1 MLYYAVAIRRTG
13 QVKAARRY
21 VVKILRL
28 PSSFRPRLNELC
40 QASGQLYSKVVVQ
53 YWRTLRRSSGKQKRL
68 NNGSYTPLD
77 LHRKAVFLS
86 SGQMQKLFPSDPGKA
101 LHSHSCDAV
110 VDTFFDAVKSTR
122 VRRANGD
129 QDAQYPKRRKRWGTV
144 TFKASAI
151 RIKGGNLL
159 LSTGDRKR
167 PLIIPWTDDSGQVRN
182 LPLSIEIGIDREKEH
197 YELRAMYVDD
207 RAVLA
212 PLGTGIAGI
221 DIGELRIAAVYDGER
236 VTLHS
241 GRKLRSRNHYS
252 SKKAAQLQ
260 ARISAKNRGSKR
272 ALIFKRAKRRMQ
284 FRIRRQNQDQL
295 RKQAKDVV
303 STLRN
308 TGVQTVAVGDL
319 SDIRTRMDFGRKM
332 NQKLHGWLFRSFLG
346 QLASQAVRHGLT
358 LKVIDE
364 SYTSKTCP
372 WTGVMKK
379 PRGRLFRN
387 GLHRM
392 DRDGVGAVNIR
403 AKYLES
409 QAGNGTAYGRA
420 PTLPWTPV
428 LVGMAPTTRGIRFP
442 VVSRSDLR
450 NRP

>member
-1 MLYYAVAIRRTG
+1 MLYYVMAIRRSG
-13 QVKAARRY
+13 QAKEKLRY
-21 VVKILRL
+21 VVKVLRL
-28 PSSFRPRLNELC
+28 PSAFRPRLNELC
-40 QASGQLYSKVVVQ
+40 QASGQLYSKVVAQ
-53 YWRTLRRSSGKQKRL
+53 YWRTLRRSSGKQKKQKD
-68 NNGSYTPLD
+68 GTFTPLRP
-77 LHRKAVFLS
+77 HRKAVFLS
-86 SGQMQKLFPSDPGKA
+86 SGAMQKLLPSDPGKA

-122 VRRANGD
+122 VRRAKGAV
-129 QDAQYPKRRKRWGTV
+129 DAQYPRRRKRWGAV

-151 RIKGGNLL
+151 RIKDANLL
-159 LSTGDRKR
+159 LSTGDKKR
-167 PLIIPWTDDSGQVRN
+167 PLVIPWTDDSGQVRT
-182 LPLSIEIGIDREKEH
+182 LPLSVEIGVDREKEH
-197 YELRAMYVDD
+197 YELRARYVDD
-207 RAVLA
+207 RAVHA

-252 SKKAAQLQ
+252 NKRAAGMQ
-260 ARISAKNRGSKR
+260 ARISAKKRGSKR
-272 ALIFKRAKRRMQ
+272 CNQLKRSKRKMQ
-284 FRIRRQNQDQL
+284 SRIRRQNQDQL

-303 STLRN
+303 SALRLN
-308 TGVQTVAVGDL
+308 GVQTVAVGDL
-319 SDIRTRMDFGRKM
+319 SDIRTRMDFGKKM
-332 NQKLHGWLFRSFLG
+332 NQKLHGWLFRYFLG
-346 QLASQAVRHGLT
+346 QLASQAVLHGLT

-387 GLHRM
+387 GLHSM

-409 QAGNGTAYGRA
+409 TVGKGTAYGRA

-442 VVSRSDLR
+442 CGVTQ
-450 NRP
+450 

>member
-1 MLYYAVAIRRTG
+1 MLYYVVAIQRKG
-13 QVKAARRY
+13 QTKEKRRY

-28 PSSFRPRLNELC
+28 PSEYRPRLDELC
-40 QASGQLYSKVVVQ
+40 KASGTMYSKVVVQ

-68 NNGSYTPLD
+68 KDGSYVSVDPC
-77 LHRKAVFLS
+77 RKTVFLS
-86 SGQMQKLFPSDPGKA
+86 NGVMQKLLPNDPGKL

-110 VDTFFDAVKSTR
+110 VDRFFEAVKSTR
-122 VRRANGD
+122 VRRANGAA
-129 QDAQYPKRRKRWGTV
+129 DAQYPRKLKRWGAV

-151 RIKGGNLL
+151 RLKAGNLL
-159 LSTGDRKR
+159 LSTGEKKR
-167 PLIIPWTDDSGQVRN
+167 PIAVPWTDSQGNVRPV
-182 LPLSIEIGIDREKEH
+182 PLSVEIGIDRQKEH
-197 YELRAMYVDD
+197 YELRAMYVDG
-207 RAVLA
+207 RAVQA
-212 PLGTGIAGI
+212 PIGTGIAGI
-221 DIGELRIAAVYDGER
+221 DIGELRIAAVYDGEG
-236 VTLHS
+236 VVLHS

-252 SKKAAQLQ
+252 NRRGAKLQ
-260 ARISAKNRGSKR
+260 TRISGKKRGSKR
-272 ALIFKRAKRRMQ
+272 ALVLKRAKRRMQ
-284 FRIRRQNQDQL
+284 ARIRRQNQDQL

-303 STLRN
+303 STLRLN
-308 TGVQTVAVGDL
+308 GVQTVAVGDL
-319 SDIRTRMDFGRKM
+319 SDIRTRMDFGKKM
-332 NQKLHGWLFRSFLG
+332 NQKLHGWLFRYFLA

-409 QAGNGTAYGRA
+409 VAGKGTAYGRA
-420 PTLPWTPV
+420 PSLPWTPV

-442 VVSRSDLR
+442 LVSRSDLR

>member
-1 MLYYAVAIRRTG
+1 V
-13 QVKAARRY
+13 
-21 VVKILRL
+21 
-28 PSSFRPRLNELC
+28 SE
-40 QASGQLYSKVVVQ
+40 
-53 YWRTLRRSSGKQKRL
+53 
-68 NNGSYTPLD
+68 
-77 LHRKAVFLS
+77 
-86 SGQMQKLFPSDPGKA
+86 
-101 LHSHSCDAV
+101 
-110 VDTFFDAVKSTR
+110 DTFYMQRDPTRFLTSVIKWPKSSFDAVKSTR
-122 VRRANGD
+122 VRRANGAV
-129 QDAQYPKRRKRWGTV
+129 DAKYPRRRKLWGAV

-151 RIKGGNLL
+151 RIKDANLL
-159 LSTGDRKR
+159 LSTGDKKR
-167 PLIIPWTDDSGQVRN
+167 PLVIPWTDDSGQVRT
-182 LPLSIEIGIDREKEH
+182 LPLSVEIGIDREKEH
-197 YELRAMYVDD
+197 YELRARYVDD
-207 RAVLA
+207 RAVHV

-221 DIGELRIAAVYDGER
+221 DIGELRIAAVYDGES

-252 SKKAAQLQ
+252 NKRASGMQ
-260 ARISAKNRGSKR
+260 ARISAKKRGSKR
-272 ALIFKRAKRRMQ
+272 CNQLKRSKRKMQ
-284 FRIRRQNQDQL
+284 SRIRRQNQDQL

-303 STLRN
+303 STLRM

-346 QLASQAVRHGLT
+346 QLASQAVKHGLT

-387 GLHRM
+387 GLHQM

-409 QAGNGTAYGRA
+409 LVGKGTAYGRV

-442 VVSRSDLR
+442 CGVTQ
-450 NRP
+450 

>member
-1 MLYYAVAIRRTG
+1 MLYYVMALRRTG
-13 QVKAARRY
+13 QAKATRRY
-21 VVKILRL
+21 VVKVLRL
-28 PSSFRPRLNELC
+28 PSSLRPRLNQLC
-40 QASGQLYSKVVVQ
+40 QASGQLYSKVVVE

-68 NNGSYTPLD
+68 NDGTYTPLKS
-77 LHRKAVFLS
+77 HRKAIFLS
-86 SGQMQKLFPSDPGKA
+86 SGQMQKLFPSDPGKV

-122 VRRANGD
+122 VRRANGAA
-129 QDAQYPKRRKRWGTV
+129 DAQYPKRRKRWGSV

-151 RIKGGNLL
+151 RIKGGNLV

-167 PLIIPWTDDSGQVRN
+167 PLIIPWRDDPGQVRD
-182 LPLSIEIGIDREKEH
+182 LPLSVEIGIDRQKEH

-221 DIGELRIAAVYDGER
+221 DIGELRIAAVYDGND

-252 SKKAAQLQ
+252 NKRGSRLQ
-260 ARISAKNRGSKR
+260 VRISAKKKGSKR

-284 FRIRRQNQDQL
+284 ARIRRQNQDQL
-295 RKQAKDVV
+295 RKQARNVV

-308 TGVQTVAVGDL
+308 SGVQTVAVGDL
-319 SDIRTRMDFGRKM
+319 SDIRTRMDFGKKM
-332 NQKLHGWLFRSFLG
+332 NQKLHGWLFRYFLG
-346 QLASQAVRHGLT
+346 QLASQAVKHGLT
-358 LKVIDE
+358 LKVQDE
-364 SYTSKTCP
+364 SYTSRTCP

-379 PRGRLFRN
+379 PRGRVFRN
-387 GLHRM
+387 GLHQM

-409 QAGNGTAYGRA
+409 QAGTGTAYGRA

>member
-1 MLYYAVAIRRTG
+1 M
-13 QVKAARRY
+13 
-21 VVKILRL
+21 
-28 PSSFRPRLNELC
+28 
-40 QASGQLYSKVVVQ
+40 
-53 YWRTLRRSSGKQKRL
+53 
-68 NNGSYTPLD
+68 
-77 LHRKAVFLS
+77 
-86 SGQMQKLFPSDPGKA
+86 
-101 LHSHSCDAV
+101 
-110 VDTFFDAVKSTR
+110 
-122 VRRANGD
+122 
-129 QDAQYPKRRKRWGTV
+129 
-144 TFKASAI
+144 
-151 RIKGGNLL
+151 
-159 LSTGDRKR
+159 
-167 PLIIPWTDDSGQVRN
+167 
-182 LPLSIEIGIDREKEH
+182 
-197 YELRAMYVDD
+197 
-207 RAVLA
+207 
-212 PLGTGIAGI
+212 
-221 DIGELRIAAVYDGER
+221 
-236 VTLHS
+236 
-241 GRKLRSRNHYS
+241 
-252 SKKAAQLQ
+252 
-260 ARISAKNRGSKR
+260 
-272 ALIFKRAKRRMQ
+272 
-284 FRIRRQNQDQL
+284 
-295 RKQAKDVV
+295 
-303 STLRN
+303 
-308 TGVQTVAVGDL
+308 QTVAVGDL

>member
-1 MLYYAVAIRRTG
+1 MLYYVVALRRAG
-13 QVKAARRY
+13 QAKEKRRY

-28 PSSFRPRLNELC
+28 PSVLRPRLNELC
-40 QASGQLYSKVVVQ
+40 KASGLLYSKVVVQ

-68 NNGSYTPLD
+68 NDGSYTPLRP
-77 LHRKAVFLS
+77 HRKTVFLS
-86 SGQMQKLFPSDPGKA
+86 SGMMQKLLPCDPDHR

-110 VDTFFDAVKSTR
+110 VDRYYEAVKSTR
-122 VRRANGD
+122 VRRSNGA
-129 QDAQYPKRRKRWGTV
+129 QDAQYPKKRKAWGSV

-151 RIKGGNLL
+151 RIKDGMLI
-159 LSTGDRKR
+159 LSTGDKKR
-167 PLIIPWTDDSGQVRN
+167 PLVISWTDDSGQVRD
-182 LPLSIEIGIDREKEH
+182 LPRSVEIGIDQEKEH

-212 PLGTGIAGI
+212 PPGTGVARI

-252 SKKAAQLQ
+252 NKRGAKLQ
-260 ARISAKNRGSKR
+260 ARISAKKKGSKR
-272 ALIFKRAKRRMQ
+272 FLALKRAKRLMQ
-284 FRIRRQNQDQL
+284 ARIRRQNQDQL

-303 STLRN
+303 STLRS

-319 SDIRTRMDFGRKM
+319 SDIRTRMNFGRTM
-332 NQKLHGWLFRSFLG
+332 NQKLHGWLFRCFLG
-346 QLASQAVRHGLT
+346 QLASQAVKHGLT
-358 LKVIDE
+358 LKVTDE

-379 PRGRLFRN
+379 PTGRVFRN
-387 GLHRM
+387 GLHTM

-409 QAGNGTAYGRA
+409 LAGNGTAYGRA

-428 LVGMAPTTRGIRFP
+428 LVGMAPTTSGIRFP
-442 VVSRSDLR
+442 LASRSQLR
-450 NRP
+450 SRP